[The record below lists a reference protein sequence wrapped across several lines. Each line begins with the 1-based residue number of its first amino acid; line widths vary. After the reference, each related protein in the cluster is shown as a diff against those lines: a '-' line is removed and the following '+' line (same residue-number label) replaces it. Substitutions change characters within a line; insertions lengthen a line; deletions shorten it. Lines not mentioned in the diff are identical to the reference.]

1 MPEISAG
8 LITNKE
14 MATIRKSLP
23 KPNNPSKK
31 KQTNTG
37 KEEAK
42 NKEEEAD
49 LNRPGGD
56 THARQRIQEQ
66 ENKRGGQ
73 AGGSEL
79 MKEGNPI
86 EYSILSPSDRPARHF
101 RH

>member
-1 MPEISAG
+1 MAEISAG

-49 LNRPGGD
+49 LNRGG
-56 THARQRIQEQ
+56 HARKARIQEQ

-86 EYSILSPSDRPARHF
+86 PIRPACSPLSPLMRE
-101 RH
+101 